1 MLELCGTAVIITII
15 YCLTKLAV
23 KAMELSYM
31 DRKNRKEG
39 RYVN

>member
-1 MLELCGTAVIITII
+1 MLELCGTAIVIAVI
-15 YCLTKLAV
+15 CCVTKLLV

-31 DRKNRKEG
+31 DKKNEKEG